1 MIVFLSIDPAKM
13 KGKQT
18 SLTTFLAR
26 KSVKV
31 RPFMAINA
39 LVEKI
44 VCAHVIVML
53 TIDYMHT

>member
-1 MIVFLSIDPAKM
+1 MIVFLSIDSAKI
-13 KGKQT
+13 KRKLN

-31 RPFMAINA
+31 RSFMSINA

-44 VCAHVIVML
+44 VCVLML
-53 TIDYMHT
+53 LFC